1 VRHLLLR
8 TASRLALLATV
19 IYVPVCVAAPFLFQ
33 WIFGREWQ
41 ASGWLMLLLLPMWW
55 AAAVVSPV
63 SRLLVVMD
71 RPALKFVFDLVFLL
85 APIATM
91 FALQDR
97 GLNAA
102 VFGYGMAACAAY
114 AVYAALLVIASADI
128 RPVAPKGG

>member
-1 VRHLLLR
+1 
-8 TASRLALLATV
+8 
-19 IYVPVCVAAPFLFQ
+19 VPVCVAAPLLFQ

-71 RPALKFVFDLVFLL
+71 RPALKFVFDLAFLL
-85 APIATM
+85 APIAAM
-91 FALQDR
+91 YALKGR
-97 GLNAA
+97 GINTA

-114 AVYAALLVIASADI
+114 AVYAALLVIASADG
-128 RPVAPKGG
+128 RPSGPKVD